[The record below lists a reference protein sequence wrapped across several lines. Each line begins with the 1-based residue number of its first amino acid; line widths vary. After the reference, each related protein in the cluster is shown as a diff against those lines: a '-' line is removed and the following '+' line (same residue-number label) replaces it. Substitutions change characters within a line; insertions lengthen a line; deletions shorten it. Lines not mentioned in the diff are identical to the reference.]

1 MKLQKISI
9 SVFLILILWT
19 RTFSF
24 WSFISLMEEHFS
36 LARGNQSPT
45 TFSSTDQREKNTDL
59 RFLFAESERFLSQ
72 DINLLL
78 GASDRETT
86 LENYLIDGENILS
99 SLNYLESSLINEE
112 STITSTRNT
121 CETQLNQANTLYSTS
136 INSNDENWFLSSV
149 ESAKEARTCIAE
161 QHVNLASLQALRNKR
176 DRYAQIINAR
186 VSYLRNNQDLIIR
199 HYDIL
204 KPQLLSN
211 LYKISVDLEQSSL

>member
-9 SVFLILILWT
+9 SVFLVLILWT
-19 RTFSF
+19 WTFSF

-45 TFSSTDQREKNTDL
+45 TFSSADQRERNTDL

-121 CETQLNQANTLYSTS
+121 CETQLNQANTLYGAS

-149 ESAKEARTCIAE
+149 ESVKEARTCIAE
-161 QHVNLASLQALRNKR
+161 QHVNLASIQALRNKR

>member
-1 MKLQKISI
+1 MKLKKISI
-9 SVFLILILWT
+9 SVFLVLIFWT
-19 RTFSF
+19 WTFSF

-45 TFSSTDQREKNTDL
+45 TFSSAAQREKNIDL

-78 GASDRETT
+78 GTSDRETT

-121 CETQLNQANTLYSTS
+121 CETQLNQANTLYGAS

-161 QHVNLASLQALRNKR
+161 QHVNLASIQALRNKR

>member
-1 MKLQKISI
+1 
-9 SVFLILILWT
+9 
-19 RTFSF
+19 
-24 WSFISLMEEHFS
+24 MEEHFS
-36 LARGNQSPT
+36 LARGNQSST
-45 TFSSTDQREKNTDL
+45 TFSSADQREKNTDL
-59 RFLFAESERFLSQ
+59 RFLFAESERFLNQ

-99 SLNYLESSLINEE
+99 SLNYLENSLINEE

-121 CETQLNQANTLYSTS
+121 CEAQLNQANTLYSAS

>member
-9 SVFLILILWT
+9 SVFLVLILWT
-19 RTFSF
+19 WTFSF

-45 TFSSTDQREKNTDL
+45 TFSSADQRERNTDL

-78 GASDRETT
+78 GGSDRETT

-121 CETQLNQANTLYSTS
+121 CEAQLNQANTLYSTS

-176 DRYAQIINAR
+176 DRYAQIIDAR

-211 LYKISVDLEQSSL
+211 LYKISVDFEQSSL

>member
-9 SVFLILILWT
+9 SVFLVLILWT
-19 RTFSF
+19 WTFSF

-45 TFSSTDQREKNTDL
+45 TFSSTAQREKNTDL

-78 GASDRETT
+78 GGSDRETT
-86 LENYLIDGENILS
+86 LENYLIDGENVLS

-121 CETQLNQANTLYSTS
+121 CEAQLNQANTLYSTS

>member
-9 SVFLILILWT
+9 SVFLVLILWT
-19 RTFSF
+19 WTFSF

-45 TFSSTDQREKNTDL
+45 AFSSADQREKNTDL
-59 RFLFAESERFLSQ
+59 RFLFAESERFLNQ

-78 GASDRETT
+78 GGSDRETT

-99 SLNYLESSLINEE
+99 SLNYLESGLINEE

-161 QHVNLASLQALRNKR
+161 QHVNLASLQALRNKK
-176 DRYAQIINAR
+176 DRYTQIINAR

>member
-1 MKLQKISI
+1 
-9 SVFLILILWT
+9 
-19 RTFSF
+19 
-24 WSFISLMEEHFS
+24 MEEHFS

-45 TFSSTDQREKNTDL
+45 TFSSADQRERNTDL

-121 CETQLNQANTLYSTS
+121 CETQLNQANTLYGAS

-149 ESAKEARTCIAE
+149 ESVKEARTCIAE
-161 QHVNLASLQALRNKR
+161 QHVNLASIQALRNKR

>member
-1 MKLQKISI
+1 
-9 SVFLILILWT
+9 
-19 RTFSF
+19 
-24 WSFISLMEEHFS
+24 MEEHFS

-45 TFSSTDQREKNTDL
+45 TFSSADQREKNTDL

-78 GASDRETT
+78 GGSDRETT

-121 CETQLNQANTLYSTS
+121 CEAQLNQANTLYSTS

>member
-9 SVFLILILWT
+9 SVFLVLILWT
-19 RTFSF
+19 WTFSF

-45 TFSSTDQREKNTDL
+45 TFSSADQREKNTDL

-78 GASDRETT
+78 GGSDRETT

-121 CETQLNQANTLYSTS
+121 CEAQLNQANTLYSTS

>member
-9 SVFLILILWT
+9 SIFLVLILWT
-19 RTFSF
+19 WTFSF

-45 TFSSTDQREKNTDL
+45 TFSSADQREKNTDL

-78 GASDRETT
+78 GASDRETI

-121 CETQLNQANTLYSTS
+121 CEAQLNQANTLYSTS
-136 INSNDENWFLSSV
+136 INNNDENWFLSSV
-149 ESAKEARTCIAE
+149 ESAKEARTCIAK

>member
-1 MKLQKISI
+1 
-9 SVFLILILWT
+9 
-19 RTFSF
+19 
-24 WSFISLMEEHFS
+24 MEEHFS

-45 TFSSTDQREKNTDL
+45 MFSSTDQRKKNTDL
-59 RFLFAESERFLSQ
+59 RFLFTESERFLSQ

-99 SLNYLESSLINEE
+99 SLNYLESGLINEE

-121 CETQLNQANTLYSTS
+121 CEAQLNQANTLYSSS

-161 QHVNLASLQALRNKR
+161 QHINLASLEALRNKR

-186 VSYLRNNQDLIIR
+186 VSYLRNNQELIIR

-211 LYKISVDLEQSSL
+211 LYKISVNLEQSSL

>member
-9 SVFLILILWT
+9 SIFLVLILWT
-19 RTFSF
+19 WTFSF

-121 CETQLNQANTLYSTS
+121 CEAQLNQANILYSTS

>member
-9 SVFLILILWT
+9 SVFLILIFWT
-19 RTFSF
+19 WTFSF

-36 LARGNQSPT
+36 LARWNQSPT
-45 TFSSTDQREKNTDL
+45 MFSSTDQREKNTDL
-59 RFLFAESERFLSQ
+59 RFLFAESERFLNQ

-78 GASDRETT
+78 GGSDRETM

-121 CETQLNQANTLYSTS
+121 CEAQLNQANTLYSTS

-186 VSYLRNNQDLIIR
+186 VSYLRNNQDLIIK

>member
-9 SVFLILILWT
+9 SVFLVLISWT
-19 RTFSF
+19 WTFSF

-45 TFSSTDQREKNTDL
+45 TFSSANQREKNTDL

-78 GASDRETT
+78 GGSDRETS

-99 SLNYLESSLINEE
+99 SLNYLESGLINEE

-121 CETQLNQANTLYSTS
+121 CEAQLNQANTLYSTS

-186 VSYLRNNQDLIIR
+186 VSYLRNNQDLMIR

>member
-9 SVFLILILWT
+9 SVFLVLILGTW
-19 RTFSF
+19 TFSF
-24 WSFISLMEEHFS
+24 GSFISLIEEHFS

-121 CETQLNQANTLYSTS
+121 CEAQLNQANTLYSTS
-136 INSNDENWFLSSV
+136 INSNDESGFLSSV

>member
-9 SVFLILILWT
+9 SVFLVLILWT
-19 RTFSF
+19 WTFSF

-45 TFSSTDQREKNTDL
+45 TFSSANQREKNTDL

-121 CETQLNQANTLYSTS
+121 CEAQLNQANTLYSTS

>member
-9 SVFLILILWT
+9 SVSLVLILWT
-19 RTFSF
+19 WTFSF
-24 WSFISLMEEHFS
+24 WNFISLMEEHFS

-78 GASDRETT
+78 GGSDRETT

-121 CETQLNQANTLYSTS
+121 CEAQLNQANTLYSTS

>member
-9 SVFLILILWT
+9 SVFLVLILWT
-19 RTFSF
+19 WTFSF

-36 LARGNQSPT
+36 LARWNQSPT
-45 TFSSTDQREKNTDL
+45 TFSSADQREKNTDL

-121 CETQLNQANTLYSTS
+121 CEAQLNQANTLYSTS

>member
-1 MKLQKISI
+1 
-9 SVFLILILWT
+9 
-19 RTFSF
+19 
-24 WSFISLMEEHFS
+24 MEEHFS

-45 TFSSTDQREKNTDL
+45 TFSSAAQREKNIDL

-121 CETQLNQANTLYSTS
+121 CETQLNQANTIYSTS
-136 INSNDENWFLSSV
+136 INSNDEN
-149 ESAKEARTCIAE
+149 
-161 QHVNLASLQALRNKR
+161 
-176 DRYAQIINAR
+176 
-186 VSYLRNNQDLIIR
+186 
-199 HYDIL
+199 
-204 KPQLLSN
+204 
-211 LYKISVDLEQSSL
+211 

>member
-1 MKLQKISI
+1 
-9 SVFLILILWT
+9 
-19 RTFSF
+19 
-24 WSFISLMEEHFS
+24 MEEHFS

-45 TFSSTDQREKNTDL
+45 TFSSTAQREKNTDL

-121 CETQLNQANTLYSTS
+121 CEAQLNQANTLYSTS

-176 DRYAQIINAR
+176 DRYVQIINAR

>member
-9 SVFLILILWT
+9 SVFLVLILWT
-19 RTFSF
+19 WTFSF

-45 TFSSTDQREKNTDL
+45 TFSSADQREKNTDL

-121 CETQLNQANTLYSTS
+121 CEAQLNQANTLYSTS
-136 INSNDENWFLSSV
+136 INSNDESWFLSSV

>member
-1 MKLQKISI
+1 
-9 SVFLILILWT
+9 
-19 RTFSF
+19 
-24 WSFISLMEEHFS
+24 MEEHFS

-45 TFSSTDQREKNTDL
+45 TFSSANQREKNTDL
-59 RFLFAESERFLSQ
+59 RFLFTESERFLSQ

-99 SLNYLESSLINEE
+99 SLNYLESGLINEE

-121 CETQLNQANTLYSTS
+121 CEMQLNQANTLYSTS

-176 DRYAQIINAR
+176 DRYAQIINTR

-199 HYDIL
+199 HYDVL

>member
-9 SVFLILILWT
+9 SVFLVLILWT
-19 RTFSF
+19 WTFSF
-24 WSFISLMEEHFS
+24 WSFISLIEEHFS

-121 CETQLNQANTLYSTS
+121 CEAQLNQANTLYSTS
-136 INSNDENWFLSSV
+136 INSNDESWFLSSV
-149 ESAKEARTCIAE
+149 ESAKEARACIAE

>member
-9 SVFLILILWT
+9 SVFLVLIFWT
-19 RTFSF
+19 WTFSF

-45 TFSSTDQREKNTDL
+45 IFSSTNQREKNTDL

-112 STITSTRNT
+112 STITLTRNT
-121 CETQLNQANTLYSTS
+121 CEAQLNQANTLYSTS

-176 DRYAQIINAR
+176 DRYAQIINTR

>member
-9 SVFLILILWT
+9 SVFLVLIFWT
-19 RTFSF
+19 WTFSF

-45 TFSSTDQREKNTDL
+45 TFSSADQREKNTDL

-99 SLNYLESSLINEE
+99 SLNYLESGLINEE
-112 STITSTRNT
+112 STITSIRNT
-121 CETQLNQANTLYSTS
+121 CETQLNQANTLYGAS

-161 QHVNLASLQALRNKR
+161 QHVNLASIQALRNKR
-176 DRYAQIINAR
+176 DRYTQIINAR

>member
-1 MKLQKISI
+1 MKLQKIGI
-9 SVFLILILWT
+9 SVFLVLIFWT
-19 RTFSF
+19 WTFSF

-45 TFSSTDQREKNTDL
+45 TFSSAAQREKNIDL
-59 RFLFAESERFLSQ
+59 RFLFAESERFLNQ

-78 GASDRETT
+78 GASDRETI

-99 SLNYLESSLINEE
+99 SLNYLESGLINEE

-121 CETQLNQANTLYSTS
+121 SETQLNQANTLYSTS

>member
-45 TFSSTDQREKNTDL
+45 IFSSTNQREKNTDL

-186 VSYLRNNQDLIIR
+186 VSYLRNNQELIIR

>member
-1 MKLQKISI
+1 MKLKKISI
-9 SVFLILILWT
+9 SVFLVLIFWT
-19 RTFSF
+19 WTFSF

-45 TFSSTDQREKNTDL
+45 MFSSADQREKNTDL

-121 CETQLNQANTLYSTS
+121 CEAQLNQANTLYSTS
-136 INSNDENWFLSSV
+136 INNNDENWFLSSV

-176 DRYAQIINAR
+176 DRYAQIINTR

-199 HYDIL
+199 HYDVL

>member
-1 MKLQKISI
+1 MKLKKISI
-9 SVFLILILWT
+9 SVFLVLIFGTW
-19 RTFSF
+19 TFSF
-24 WSFISLMEEHFS
+24 GSFISLMEEHFS

-45 TFSSTDQREKNTDL
+45 TFSSTAQREKNTDL

-136 INSNDENWFLSSV
+136 INSNDENGFLSSV

-176 DRYAQIINAR
+176 DRYAQIIDAR

>member
-1 MKLQKISI
+1 MRLKKISI
-9 SVFLILILWT
+9 SVFLVLILWT
-19 RTFSF
+19 WTFSF

-45 TFSSTDQREKNTDL
+45 TFSSANQREKNTDL

-121 CETQLNQANTLYSTS
+121 CEAQLNQANTLYSTS

-161 QHVNLASLQALRNKR
+161 QHVNLASLEALRNKR

>member
-9 SVFLILILWT
+9 SVFLILIFWT
-19 RTFSF
+19 WTFSF

-86 LENYLIDGENILS
+86 LENYLIDGENFLS
-99 SLNYLESSLINEE
+99 SLNYLESGLINEE
-112 STITSTRNT
+112 STITSTRNS
-121 CETQLNQANTLYSTS
+121 CEAQLNQANTLYSTS

>member
-1 MKLQKISI
+1 MKLQKIGISI
-9 SVFLILILWT
+9 FLVLILWT
-19 RTFSF
+19 WTFSF

-45 TFSSTDQREKNTDL
+45 TFSSTNQREKNTDL

-78 GASDRETT
+78 GGSDRETT

-121 CETQLNQANTLYSTS
+121 CEAQLNQANTLYSTS

>member
-1 MKLQKISI
+1 MKLKKISI
-9 SVFLILILWT
+9 SVFLVLIFWT
-19 RTFSF
+19 WTFSF

-45 TFSSTDQREKNTDL
+45 MFSSADQREKNTDL

-121 CETQLNQANTLYSTS
+121 CEAQLNQANTLYSTS

-176 DRYAQIINAR
+176 DRYAQIINTR

>member
-1 MKLQKISI
+1 
-9 SVFLILILWT
+9 
-19 RTFSF
+19 
-24 WSFISLMEEHFS
+24 MEEHFS

-45 TFSSTDQREKNTDL
+45 TFSSTNQREKNTDL

-112 STITSTRNT
+112 SAITSTRNT

-136 INSNDENWFLSSV
+136 INSNDEN
-149 ESAKEARTCIAE
+149 
-161 QHVNLASLQALRNKR
+161 
-176 DRYAQIINAR
+176 
-186 VSYLRNNQDLIIR
+186 
-199 HYDIL
+199 
-204 KPQLLSN
+204 
-211 LYKISVDLEQSSL
+211 

>member
-9 SVFLILILWT
+9 SVFLTLILWT
-19 RTFSF
+19 WTFSF

-99 SLNYLESSLINEE
+99 SLNYLESGLINEE
-112 STITSTRNT
+112 SAITSTRNT

-176 DRYAQIINAR
+176 DHYAQIINAR

-199 HYDIL
+199 HYDVL

>member
-1 MKLQKISI
+1 MKLKKISI
-9 SVFLILILWT
+9 SVFLVLIFWT
-19 RTFSF
+19 WTFSF

-45 TFSSTDQREKNTDL
+45 MFSSADQREKNTDL

-121 CETQLNQANTLYSTS
+121 CEAQLNQANTLYSTS
-136 INSNDENWFLSSV
+136 INSNEENWFLSSV

-176 DRYAQIINAR
+176 DRYAQIINTR

-199 HYDIL
+199 HYDVL

>member
-1 MKLQKISI
+1 
-9 SVFLILILWT
+9 
-19 RTFSF
+19 
-24 WSFISLMEEHFS
+24 MEEHFS

-45 TFSSTDQREKNTDL
+45 TFSSTAQREKNTDL

-121 CETQLNQANTLYSTS
+121 CEAQLNQANTLYSTS

>member
-45 TFSSTDQREKNTDL
+45 IFSSTNQREKNTDL

-112 STITSTRNT
+112 SAITSTRNT

-176 DRYAQIINAR
+176 DRYAQIITAR

>member
-9 SVFLILILWT
+9 SVFLVLILWT
-19 RTFSF
+19 WTFSF
-24 WSFISLMEEHFS
+24 WSFISLIEEHFS

-121 CETQLNQANTLYSTS
+121 CEAQLNQANTLYSTS
-136 INSNDENWFLSSV
+136 INSNDESWFLSSV